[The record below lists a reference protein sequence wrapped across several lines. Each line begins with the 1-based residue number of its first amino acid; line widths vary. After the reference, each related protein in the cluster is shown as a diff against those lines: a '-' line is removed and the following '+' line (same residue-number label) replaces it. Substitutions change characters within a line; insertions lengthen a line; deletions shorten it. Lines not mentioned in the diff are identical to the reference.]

1 MNSTLRM
8 KGNAGLNHIGHRL
21 LIAVIFILVISMLA
35 SVRSAFAECESH
47 LKLEGVIEIGCCEP
61 EDTCIDAMRAIIDYS
76 KAAKDNP
83 GTFILSL
90 HSSPWHLYDED
101 FRIRTAEEFAERL
114 KRGMR
119 SGTKRIDLRGSWT
132 GVESAPG
139 GKPLAQKMSDALGGL
154 PVDGKDGFV
163 WLSKD
168 GTVARTTRQ
177 AWTAMRGCPYSVHRG
192 EDVMISL
199 AVGSFVRTEHYF
211 IEKKDGRGVLRSGAG
226 WDVFMLCPER
236 ALKSFLIA
244 AQLSNPVAAYNA
256 AVMLLER
263 GGTGDSEAA
272 VSLLTQASE
281 LGDKP
286 AQERLKQMKRKES
299 HSEVRRDADRDADA
313 PADRPPAHPLKPA
326 Q

>member
-1 MNSTLRM
+1 MNSRLPM
-8 KGNAGLNHIGHRL
+8 KGNAGLNRINRPL
-21 LIAVIFILVISMLA
+21 LIAVMFVLVISMLA
-35 SVRSAFAECESH
+35 SVRSAFAGCESH

-61 EDTCIDAMRAIIDYS
+61 ENTCIDAMKAIIDYS
-76 KAAKDNP
+76 KAAKDDP

-101 FRIRTAEEFAERL
+101 FRILTAEEFAERL
-114 KRGMR
+114 KRKMR
-119 SGTKRIDLRGSWT
+119 SGIKRIDLRGSWT

-177 AWTAMRGCPYSVHRG
+177 AWTAMRGCPYSIHRG

-199 AVGSFVRTEHYF
+199 AVGSFVRIEHYF
-211 IEKKDGRGVLRSGAG
+211 MEKKDGHGVLLSGVG

-244 AQLSNPVAAYNA
+244 AKLSNSIAAYNA

-263 GGTGDSEAA
+263 GGTGDAEAA

-286 AQERLKQMKRKES
+286 ARERLKQMKRKES
-299 HSEVRRDADRDADA
+299 HKDARRDADKAARA
-313 PADRPPAHPLKPA
+313 PADRPPPPPLKPA

>member
-1 MNSTLRM
+1 MLIFGLSTL
-8 KGNAGLNHIGHRL
+8 AD
-21 LIAVIFILVISMLA
+21 A
-35 SVRSAFAECESH
+35 SYAFAECESH
-47 LKLEGVIEIGCCEP
+47 LKLEGVIEIKCCKP
-61 EDTCIDAMRAIIDYS
+61 EDACISAMRAIIDYS
-76 KAAKDNP
+76 KAAKDDP

-101 FRIRTAEEFAERL
+101 LRILTAEEFAERL
-114 KRGMR
+114 KREIR

-139 GKPLAQKMSDALGGL
+139 GKSLARKMSDALGGL

-177 AWTAMRGCPYSVHRG
+177 AWTAMRGCPYSIHRG

-199 AVGSFVRTEHYF
+199 AEGLFVQTEHYL
-211 IEKKDGRGVLRSGAG
+211 IEKKDGRGVLHSGVG
-226 WDVFMLCPER
+226 WDVFVLCPER

-244 AQLSNPVAAYNA
+244 AKLSNSIAAYNA

-263 GGTGDSEAA
+263 GRAGDAEAA

-286 AQERLKQMKRKES
+286 AQERLKQMKQKES
-299 HSEVRRDADRDADA
+299 HRDTRRDADKGAGP
-313 PADRPPAHPLKPA
+313 PADPSPPSPLKSA